1 MPNKIPFVLLS
12 SHGREA
18 SAGLSFYNPLLNQ
31 SRCTVKSNNLMLNII
46 LIFPLIPLNKYP
58 NTLNSYSC
66 IIQLFFPQ
74 SSATPLA
81 LISDV
86 THFLKLN
93 ISSGNPSYL
102 PKIGQF

>member
-1 MPNKIPFVLLS
+1 MPNKIPFVPLS
-12 SHGREA
+12 SHGRED
-18 SAGLSFYNPLLNQ
+18 SAGLSSLFYNPLLNQ
-31 SRCTVKSNNLMLNII
+31 SRCTVKSNNLMLNIF
-46 LIFPLIPLNKYP
+46 LIFCLIPLNKYP

-74 SSATPLA
+74 SSTTPLA

-93 ISSGNPSYL
+93 ILVVIPHTYQ
-102 PKIGQF
+102 K